1 MGTLVLRIIINA
13 VAIAAIT
20 AGYLS
25 GIRIVGNNPYVI
37 LLGVGLIFG
46 VVNGLIKPLVDLLT
60 CALTLLTF
68 GLFRLIVN
76 GAMLML
82 TAYFSRLLE
91 PTIGGRLEV
100 DNLLWGI
107 IGAVVASV
115 IAMVLERILGVDGR
129 RDDRRE
135 RDR

>member
-1 MGTLVLRIIINA
+1 MGTLLVRIIINA

-20 AGYLS
+20 SGFLP
-25 GIRIVGNNPYVI
+25 GIRIIGANTYVI

-46 VVNGLIKPLVDLLT
+46 VVNGLIKPLINLMT

-107 IGAVVASV
+107 IGAIIASV
-115 IAMVLERILGVDGR
+115 IAIILERILGVDDDGDNRR
-129 RDDRRE
+129 RDRR
-135 RDR
+135 